1 MKAEEDCL
9 TDALDAEMFNK
20 NVDNF
25 MISGNASLR
34 FEVIKYMSR
43 YGMLH
48 SKNYS
53 DAKITEPQNLQFS
66 KVYITSIT
74 TRWNIFRVQ

>member
-34 FEVIKYMSR
+34 FEVIKY
-43 YGMLH
+43 
-48 SKNYS
+48 
-53 DAKITEPQNLQFS
+53 EQ
-66 KVYITSIT
+66 V
-74 TRWNIFRVQ
+74 